1 MSALHLPNA
10 KNPQERQRGP
20 YSVSVST
27 IADLGK
33 NYTQEEMQKYQHQL
47 RITRRSSFKNIKGC
61 SEAVWSL
68 PLEGALLQ
76 GLFHHSLLYVD
87 GTERAHERKK
97 IINRNSFISKFIFET
112 TNQIRT
118 AKQVGSRLQ
127 QLAGTTRDDRVIRIL
142 RRRPIPEAEVRP
154 LTTTRPLI
162 TASDSANG
170 LNGKLIRVFSTVVL
184 QSARYPSLPPE
195 ITLVPSLQSIQL
207 RTLAEFQP
215 QTQILG
221 GMDPAVVLL
230 SPIPLAAH
238 STFEVYK
245 DKKPYWSSPTSLVP
259 DGIQN
264 GHWRYLSSVAADL
277 WPVMSEAPHRH
288 DGKRT
293 QWSISQTLFRLA
305 PQSKEPHIPFARI
318 LYEFDLPTTIQTD
331 VKPRRIQPVLSRG
344 RKGRKASA
352 PKKSLKCIPFSPP
365 PPMTTPPR
373 TVDMSREILPTGAF
387 NLNQFALSTDQ
398 KPTTPAKFAA
408 DVYSRDSIYGISSN
422 STSIS
427 YNYNHGGDGFSSL
440 ADWNKLAIGPS
451 GTPRS
456 YCDVTQLNFFKP
468 ATTATF
474 YSPTGYLNDIHTFPA
489 VQSDAVVYHDV
500 YNTSHIQQAR
510 QSPGAWAYDGKFMG
524 LYPIHE
530 Y

>member
-1 MSALHLPNA
+1 MSALDLPNP
-10 KNPQERQRGP
+10 KNSQEHQRGP
-20 YSVSVST
+20 YSVFVST

-76 GLFHHSLLYVD
+76 GLFHHSLLYD
-87 GTERAHERKK
+87 GAERAEERKK
-97 IINRNSFISKFIFET
+97 FINRNSFISKFIFET

-127 QLAGTTRDDRVIRIL
+127 QLRETTRDDRVIRML
-142 RRRPIPEAEVRP
+142 RRRPITEAEVRP

-162 TASDSANG
+162 TASDSGNG
-170 LNGKLIRVFSTVVL
+170 LNGKQIRVPSIVVL

-195 ITLVPSLQSIQL
+195 ITLAPSPQSIQL

-221 GMDPAVVLL
+221 GMDPAVILL
-230 SPIPLAAH
+230 SPLPLEVH
-238 STFEVYK
+238 STFEVCK

-293 QWSISQTLFRLA
+293 QWSILQTLFRLA
-305 PQSKEPHIPFARI
+305 PQSRKTRTPFAEI
-318 LYEFDLPTTIQTD
+318 SYEFDLPTTIQTD
-331 VKPRRIQPVLSRG
+331 VKPGRTPPVLTRG
-344 RKGRKASA
+344 REGPKASA
-352 PKKSLKCIPFSPP
+352 PKRSLKCIPFSPP
-365 PPMTTPPR
+365 PSPATPPR
-373 TVDMSREILPTGAF
+373 TVDRSREILPTGAL
-387 NLNQFALSTDQ
+387 NLNQNLALSADQ
-398 KPTTPAKFAA
+398 KPATPSKFAA
-408 DVYSRDSIYGISSN
+408 DVYSRDGMY
-422 STSIS
+422 
-427 YNYNHGGDGFSSL
+427 
-440 ADWNKLAIGPS
+440 
-451 GTPRS
+451 R
-456 YCDVTQLNFFKP
+456 LNFFKP
-468 ATTATF
+468 AAPGPC
-474 YSPTGYLNDIHTFPA
+474 YLPAGYLNDMHTFSA
-489 VQSDAVVYHDV
+489 GQSDAVYHDGR
-500 YNTSHIQQAR
+500 NTSHVHQAR
-510 QSPGAWAYDGKFMG
+510 EPPGAWAYDGEFMG
-524 LYPIHE
+524 HYPIHE